1 MVNDTS
7 KYIVFNDKKSSDF
20 GVWASGS
27 QIFETPAKRVERI
40 SVPGRNGDLIIE
52 DGSFE
57 NVELTF
63 KDCFIPNNFAENFSN
78 FKSFLNRQKGY
89 QRLELSWFPDEY
101 RLATFADSISPTIK
115 NWDGRGKFDITFNCK
130 PQRFLKSGEEPI
142 VLMNWTDC
150 STNKESSTVYYGKSS
165 SSIGIKSGTGHRIY
179 LQKTDASAQNL
190 TVYVTYWNSQ
200 DSGVYQDHV
209 TRLQTSTYNVTDT
222 VTIANRTGYMSAE
235 WITIQFITQS
245 DDSLN
250 GWDISIDFIDDDG
263 NPVHGIFADF
273 VNIVNPTG
281 FTTYPLIVSKGK
293 NSNPWTM
300 FFPGIAF
307 SFENEQGDFVE
318 KYRMTVEYKIES
330 ETWNGQSIFVDCDNQ
345 YIYTRKEDSTTESG
359 YKYYPYAAIEV
370 IDSATGQWMNLTFPA
385 LEDKVTRISYPSDE
399 SWGTAFDNDDTQPY
413 ELIANGDMYKAIYPR
428 WYTI

>member
-1 MVNDTS
+1 MVNDTQ
-7 KYIVFNDKKSSDF
+7 KYIVFNGKKSSDF

-63 KDCFIPNNFAENFSN
+63 KDCFIPNNFAEKFSN

-89 QRLELSWFPDEY
+89 QRLELSWLPDEY

-142 VLMNWTDC
+142 VLMNWADC
-150 STNKESSTVYYGKSS
+150 STNAYSDTTYYGKASAN
-165 SSIGIKSGTGHRIY
+165 IGIKGGTGYNIH
-179 LQKTDASAQNL
+179 LQKTDASAQNM

-200 DSGVYQDHV
+200 DSGVYEDPV
-209 TRLQTSTYNVTDT
+209 TRLQTLTYNVTDT

-235 WITIQFITQS
+235 WITVQFITQS

-250 GWDISIDFIDDDG
+250 GWDISIDFTDDDG
-263 NPVHGIFADF
+263 NPVHGIFADS
-273 VNIVNPTG
+273 VDLINPTG
-281 FTTYPLIVSKGK
+281 FTTKPMIISKCP
-293 NSNPWTM
+293 NPDTFAM

-318 KYRMTVEYKIES
+318 KYKLTVEYETES
-330 ETWNGQSIFVDCDNQ
+330 EMQHGSQVFIDCENQ
-345 YIYTRKEDSTTESG
+345 YIYCREEDSTTESG
-359 YKYYPYAAIEV
+359 YKYYPYTAIEV

-385 LEDKVTRISYPSDE
+385 LEDTITRISYPTDE
-399 SWGTAFDNDDTQPY
+399 VWGSAYSISNTKPY
-413 ELIANGDMYKAIYPR
+413 ELLANGDMYKAIYPR

>member
-1 MVNDTS
+1 M
-7 KYIVFNDKKSSDF
+7 
-20 GVWASGS
+20 
-27 QIFETPAKRVERI
+27 
-40 SVPGRNGDLIIE
+40 
-52 DGSFE
+52 
-57 NVELTF
+57 
-63 KDCFIPNNFAENFSN
+63 
-78 FKSFLNRQKGY
+78 
-89 QRLELSWFPDEY
+89 
-101 RLATFADSISPTIK
+101 
-115 NWDGRGKFDITFNCK
+115 
-130 PQRFLKSGEEPI
+130 
-142 VLMNWTDC
+142 
-150 STNKESSTVYYGKSS
+150 YYGKCS
-165 SSIGIKSGTGHRIY
+165 SSIGIGSGTGHRIY

-250 GWDISIDFIDDDG
+250 GWDISIDFTDDDG
-263 NPVHGIFADF
+263 NPVHGIFADS
-273 VNIVNPTG
+273 VDLINPTG

-359 YKYYPYAAIEV
+359 YKYYPYTAIEV

-399 SWGTAFDNDDTQPY
+399 SWGTAFDIDDTQPY